1 MKQKN
6 KNFFIPMI
14 LALMF
19 IFVSSVTSFAGYKGF
34 VRDDSLITPQQ
45 LKELIDKKDPNLVI
59 LAVAKTTDYRTGHIP
74 GALQI
79 WRGDYEPAKDK
90 PYPYGGMILNRTE
103 FEKFARDLG
112 INNDSTV
119 VIYDHKYDATRVWWA
134 FFLYGKRDCK
144 VLDGGFQGWKK
155 AGYDTKILAPDK
167 PKQGNFVAK
176 PPLAGWTASMDEVWQ
191 AKTNPEM
198 QVWDTR
204 EKNEWTGKKLKK
216 GAFRKGR
223 VPWAK
228 FLNWKEF
235 KMPVAEGEKPTAFK
249 TADEI
254 QKVIEK
260 FGMDK
265 NKYQI
270 FYCQSAVRTTTEIFA
285 LYLMGWDIS
294 KLHNYDG
301 SWIQW
306 SYFKENPVVCE
317 ECK

>member
-1 MKQKN
+1 
-6 KNFFIPMI
+6 MI

-79 WRGDYEPAKDK
+79 WRGDYEPARDK

-119 VIYDHKYDATRVWWA
+119 VIYDHKYDSTRVWWA

-155 AGYDTKILAPDK
+155 AGYDTKIFAPDK

-176 PPLAGWTASMDEVWQ
+176 PPPRRLDSLNGRGMAGKD
-191 AKTNPEM
+191 
-198 QVWDTR
+198 
-204 EKNEWTGKKLKK
+204 
-216 GAFRKGR
+216 
-223 VPWAK
+223 
-228 FLNWKEF
+228 
-235 KMPVAEGEKPTAFK
+235 
-249 TADEI
+249 
-254 QKVIEK
+254 
-260 FGMDK
+260 
-265 NKYQI
+265 
-270 FYCQSAVRTTTEIFA
+270 
-285 LYLMGWDIS
+285 
-294 KLHNYDG
+294 
-301 SWIQW
+301 
-306 SYFKENPVVCE
+306 
-317 ECK
+317 